1 MNYIEQKVISFINQN
16 KLIDQGDKILI
27 ALSGGPDSVMALHFF
42 NKYKRKFKIEIT
54 VIHFNHKLRGVSVGA
69 LENAIAKVVSE
80 LVGEDYKCSIGEVK
94 YTLFSGADFH
104 VKVELTYNP
113 NE

>member
-1 MNYIEQKVISFINQN
+1 MPENKEKAIDVEKLLQN
-16 KLIDQGDKILI
+16 KLK
-27 ALSGGPDSVMALHFF
+27 S
-42 NKYKRKFKIEIT
+42 
-54 VIHFNHKLRGVSVGA
+54 VSVGS

-80 LVGEDYKCSIGEVK
+80 LVGEDYKCTIGEVK

>member
-1 MNYIEQKVISFINQN
+1 MADQEKAIDVEKLLKN
-16 KLIDQGDKILI
+16 KLK
-27 ALSGGPDSVMALHFF
+27 
-42 NKYKRKFKIEIT
+42 
-54 VIHFNHKLRGVSVGA
+54 GVSVGA

-80 LVGEDYKCSIGEVK
+80 LVGEDYKCTIGEVK

>member
-1 MNYIEQKVISFINQN
+1 MSEQEKTFDVDKLLKN
-16 KLIDQGDKILI
+16 KLK
-27 ALSGGPDSVMALHFF
+27 
-42 NKYKRKFKIEIT
+42 N
-54 VIHFNHKLRGVSVGA
+54 VSINT

-80 LVGEDYKCSIGEVK
+80 LVGEDYKCTISEVK

-104 VKVELTYNP
+104 VKIELTYNP